1 MKIKEA
7 TGKLPESKQFKAI
20 YVVDFYLRLNG
31 KKVFYKIQ
39 HTFMIKTSNKL
50 GIEGMY
56 LNIMKAIYDKS
67 IDNIISNGES

>member
-1 MKIKEA
+1 MGRINI
-7 TGKLPESKQFKAI
+7 AI
-20 YVVDFYLRLNG
+20 NG